1 MSEELDGFLLPS
13 IQLLKPYA
21 VPAAAAPSLA
31 SHAAHLPRLA
41 VHPDISQSRRRRR
54 QLLGDRQRHAGWRR
68 GVPPLCPH
76 DELREVG
83 ELGQGVHER
92 DQHLDL
98 PLRLGDTGDDG
109 VHREVAGGGVAAELE
124 VDHAQGQRETRAVAV
139 FRAVAV
145 AVAFVFD
152 VRNSLVF
159 FQFPPFPPLQRQQQ
173 RHQLEIPDLLPPKRD
188 GQPPRK
194 RPVVDG
200 AQRLPDVGHEGRG
213 REAAQARARG
223 RVEEGPERDAA
234 AVLDPVVDL
243 QVGRVPGHVDVLDVH
258 ALEGGQVDQLAQAGL
273 VHGED
278 AGAAVQL
285 AQGEGSRRDEA
296 VVFVFLFVAVG
307 SLGVLARELFEEAPV
322 VVVALAVR
330 GAGDGVDG
338 EGQAQLAEAG
348 GLGQQPGKPA
358 GPARDVIVDVVHGE
372 LNQAR
377 EAREVLGAVQPAVL
391 LGRRLVLVLLPGRDA
406 QAQQAPGRVL
416 GVLDAE
422 LADVLGR
429 RLQGGEGSRG

>member
-21 VPAAAAPSLA
+21 VPAAVAPSHA

-41 VHPDISQSRRRRR
+41 VHPDIPQSRRRRR

-98 PLRLGDTGDDG
+98 PHRLGNAGD
-109 VHREVAGGGVAAELE
+109 
-124 VDHAQGQRETRAVAV
+124 VDRET
-139 FRAVAV
+139 
-145 AVAFVFD
+145 
-152 VRNSLVF
+152 
-159 FQFPPFPPLQRQQQ
+159 
-173 RHQLEIPDLLPPKRD
+173 LEAPGTGIPDLLPPKRD

-234 AVLDPVVDL
+234 AVFDPVVDL

-273 VHGED
+273 VHGEN

-285 AQGEGSRRDEA
+285 AQGEGSRRDVVLF
-296 VVFVFLFVAVG
+296 VVFVMVEDGGRF
-307 SLGVLARELFEEAPV
+307 GVLARELLEETPV

-348 GLGQQPGKPA
+348 GLGQYPGETA
-358 GPARDVIVDVVHGE
+358 RPARDVVVDVVHGE
-372 LNQAR
+372 LHEAR
-377 EAREVLGAVQPAVL
+377 EAREILRTVKPAVL
-391 LGRRLVLVLLPGRDA
+391 HRRRVGLVLLPRRDA
-406 QAQQAPGRVL
+406 QA
-416 GVLDAE
+416 
-422 LADVLGR
+422 
-429 RLQGGEGSRG
+429 